1 MRQNTN
7 LRPRSMRARLLL
19 QILPVVAL
27 AIAALTAV
35 AVTAAS
41 SAQRDAVYG
50 EMSELIGREA
60 SRFDGRA
67 RADMAAAQN
76 LAAALEA
83 DPSISRE
90 HGRDVVRRFAER
102 RPELL
107 GVWAAFEPNAFD
119 GRDAEYTGV
128 ETLGDPKGRFAV
140 WAQRID
146 GPLKIESF
154 EDEPGNPWA
163 DDDYYVKPL
172 EADGDVVL
180 DPYFDSG
187 AMMTTYTT
195 AIKRDGGAVGV
206 TGIDVALDAL
216 DKQTKA
222 VEVLDSGYAFVA
234 APTGTL
240 VAFPAKKGW
249 TGKKTAKE
257 IGVPAEVTQRPRGL
271 GRDQGSRSTAA
282 TSSCSTRR

>member
-1 MRQNTN
+1 M
-7 LRPRSMRARLLL
+7 
-19 QILPVVAL
+19 
-27 AIAALTAV
+27 
-35 AVTAAS
+35 
-41 SAQRDAVYG
+41 
-50 EMSELIGREA
+50 
-60 SRFDGRA
+60 
-67 RADMAAAQN
+67 
-76 LAAALEA
+76 
-83 DPSISRE
+83 
-90 HGRDVVRRFAER
+90 
-102 RPELL
+102 
-107 GVWAAFEPNAFD
+107 WAAFEPNAFD

-163 DDDYYVKPL
+163 DDDYYVEPL
-172 EADGDVVL
+172 EAAGDVVL

-222 VEVLDSGYAFVA
+222 VDVLDSGYAFVA

-240 VAFPAKKGW
+240 VAFPAQQGLD
-249 TGKKTAKE
+249 GQE
-257 IGVPAEVTQRPRGL
+257 DREGHRRPRRGHP
-271 GRDQGSRSTAA
+271 RAVRAGSRPRTRLAA
-282 TSSCSTRR
+282 VTSSCSTRRSRPAAGASWPSPRRTRSWPASPRCAPS